1 MEVANFHYI
10 TRMNS
15 GFKVYILEGQPS
27 LRAEDRYRQLSN
39 HRTGH
44 PPVYPIKRK
53 YSPDRSQSV
62 EERPV
67 KVKRSP
73 MALITR
79 ERALFRD
86 ATRSF
91 QRESSRSPSERQ
103 APPPTA
109 ITAAMRRTSPVYRL
123 PSPAYASP
131 PMDEPLALIKKP
143 GYCSPSEGSTATG
156 TLPSPGARSPTSRA
170 QQMRPSVITCVSSA
184 QCSSSRSP
192 DLPSSC
198 CSTVVAAPHACDPV
212 VEEHFRRSLGK
223 NYSEADSSSAS
234 IHVSVDDHFAKALGR
249 SGCRSRLPPLQTAP
263 AVHLPPQPGQTAP
276 TAQSEPPGAGSSL
289 QSAP

>member
-1 MEVANFHYI
+1 MAVANFHYI

-27 LRAEDRYRQLSN
+27 MRAEDRYRQLSN

-67 KVKRSP
+67 KVKQSP

-79 ERALFRD
+79 ERALFGD

-91 QRESSRSPSERQ
+91 QRESSRSPPERQ
-103 APPPTA
+103 APPPMGV
-109 ITAAMRRTSPVYRL
+109 TAAMRRTNPVHRL

-156 TLPSPGARSPTSRA
+156 TLPSPGARSPTARA

-184 QCSSSRSP
+184 QRSSSKSP

-198 CSTVVAAPHACDPV
+198 CPSAVAAPPTCDPV

-223 NYSEADSSSAS
+223 NYSEANTSSAS
-234 IHVSVDDHFAKALGR
+234 IHISVDDHFAKALGEKWLQIKATSPPNSPSCASSPAR
-249 SGCRSRLPPLQTAP
+249 ANSPHSPVGASRSRQQTALSP
-263 AVHLPPQPGQTAP
+263 
-276 TAQSEPPGAGSSL
+276 
-289 QSAP
+289 

>member
-1 MEVANFHYI
+1 MAVANFHYI

-62 EERPV
+62 EEKPV

-79 ERALFRD
+79 ERALFGD

-91 QRESSRSPSERQ
+91 QRESSRSPPERQ
-103 APPPTA
+103 APPPA
-109 ITAAMRRTSPVYRL
+109 GITASMRRTIPVHQL
-123 PSPAYASP
+123 PSPTYASP

-143 GYCSPSEGSTATG
+143 GYCSPSEGTTATG
-156 TLPSPGARSPTSRA
+156 TLASPGTRSPSARA

-184 QCSSSRSP
+184 QRSSSKSP

-198 CSTVVAAPHACDPV
+198 CSSVAAPPTCDPV

-223 NYSEADSSSAS
+223 KYSEASSSLAS
-234 IHVSVDDHFAKALGR
+234 INTSVDDHFAKALGEKWLQIKATSPPDSPSSASSPAR
-249 SGCRSRLPPLQTAP
+249 ANSPHSPVGASRGKQ
-263 AVHLPPQPGQTAP
+263 
-276 TAQSEPPGAGSSL
+276 
-289 QSAP
+289 QSALSP

>member
-53 YSPDRSQSV
+53 YSPDRSQLV
-62 EERPV
+62 EERQL

-79 ERALFRD
+79 ERALFGD

-156 TLPSPGARSPTSRA
+156 TLPSPGARSPTARA

-184 QCSSSRSP
+184 QCSSSRSS

-198 CSTVVAAPHACDPV
+198 CSTVAAPPACDPV

-234 IHVSVDDHFAKALGR
+234 INISVDDHFAKALGEKWLQIKATSPPNSPSCASSSPAR
-249 SGCRSRLPPLQTAP
+249 ANSPHSPVEASRD
-263 AVHLPPQPGQTAP
+263 GQ
-276 TAQSEPPGAGSSL
+276 QSPVSP
-289 QSAP
+289 